1 MTISKLD
8 SLLTSLGLAT
18 ISESMDWAKPL
29 LSGPYVRLISR
40 VALQMDTVEY
50 DTDHHVILL
59 RRCDLRCLVPGQ
71 LFSVEIYAHPK
82 KQARLYAE
90 YVLAVDAAG
99 KRTFRGSRLRPLTQK
114 GLRRVLRDASNAP
127 KFHGRS
133 HITQP
138 GNLCSDLGID
148 ADNDCSD

>member
-1 MTISKLD
+1 MKNLV
-8 SLLTSLGLAT
+8 LFAHGK
-18 ISESMDWAKPL
+18 E
-29 LSGPYVRLISR
+29 SGPWGSKIKHLAAIAERHNCKVLSPDYS
-40 VALQMDTVEY
+40 
-50 DTDHHVILL
+50 
-59 RRCDLRCLVPGQ
+59 DLMNPDAR
-71 LFSVEIYAHPK
+71 VEIYAHPK

-114 GLRRVLRDASNAP
+114 GLRRVLRDVSNTP